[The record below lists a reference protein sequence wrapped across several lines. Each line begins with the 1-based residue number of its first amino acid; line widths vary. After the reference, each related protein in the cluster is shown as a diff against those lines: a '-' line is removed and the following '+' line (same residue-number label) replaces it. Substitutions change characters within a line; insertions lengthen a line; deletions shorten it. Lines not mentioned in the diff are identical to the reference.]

1 MGGLEFFINNDE
13 LWFSDGKTMS
23 QLTESSNIVG
33 ELFSQIEEFY
43 PDAYDALKAE
53 YGKASLNPQY
63 FKFLCVRRF
72 CKCNFGMLDNT
83 KRDLLFE
90 KVNFEKVRCP
100 LRGECRN
107 EGVICM
113 PKRSK
118 VLSEAELRVM
128 ELVYRGKDVKE
139 ISSLLFIAPNT
150 VKNHIKS
157 SYSKLGIHKISD
169 FINYAN
175 NNNMFN
181 D

>member
-1 MGGLEFFINNDE
+1 
-13 LWFSDGKTMS
+13 
-23 QLTESSNIVG
+23 
-33 ELFSQIEEFY
+33 
-43 PDAYDALKAE
+43 
-53 YGKASLNPQY
+53 
-63 FKFLCVRRF
+63 
-72 CKCNFGMLDNT
+72 MLDNT

-157 SYSKLGIHKISD
+157 SYSKLGVHKISD